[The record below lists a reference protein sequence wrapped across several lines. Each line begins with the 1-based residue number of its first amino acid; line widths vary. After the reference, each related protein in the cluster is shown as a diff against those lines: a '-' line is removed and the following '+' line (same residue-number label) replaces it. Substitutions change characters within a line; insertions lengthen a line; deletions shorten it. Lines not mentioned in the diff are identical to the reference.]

1 MPSGFTLCTADSHCA
16 PQLSLGVQRSQ
27 SSGDVHHDLTP
38 AALADAARADKLPDA
53 AIATEDVMSQAAQ
66 HGSDDEDELVKLQ
79 ITIGL
84 AARKSVVIKVDA
96 DASVGQIKARLKQ
109 VVDVDSTVDWSKL
122 DFSKLDLIIGM
133 SANRLHLRRRTACN
147 AEVDNHVR
155 LPHGRDVLAG
165 VVAANIDSVMAP
177 NRPVVPADPA
187 AANIGIVMAPHVSG
201 VPVVPAANIDAPHVP
216 VVQMVPAAVGIWPA
230 ILRIASRRCDLGVPS
245 VDLDESSASRGSQE
259 ETDDYTSETD
269 SDRQSGAESDD
280 NCSLAGVREEPHA
293 PTGCRICKR
302 CFVCAIHH
310 QLNHQVGKTPEDAT
324 SCAMGCHYIHPKRRF
339 CSTCIYKGNLHPL

>member
-1 MPSGFTLCTADSHCA
+1 MPEAIFSSALLFTFRPSGFCF
-16 PQLSLGVQRSQ
+16 
-27 SSGDVHHDLTP
+27 
-38 AALADAARADKLPDA
+38 LA
-53 AIATEDVMSQAAQ
+53 VS
-66 HGSDDEDELVKLQ
+66 
-79 ITIGL
+79 
-84 AARKSVVIKVDA
+84 
-96 DASVGQIKARLKQ
+96 
-109 VVDVDSTVDWSKL
+109 
-122 DFSKLDLIIGM
+122 M

-155 LPHGRDVLAG
+155 QSPHGRDVLAG

-216 VVQMVPAAVGIWPA
+216 VVQMVPAAVGIWPF
-230 ILRIASRRCDLGVPS
+230 ILRNASRRCDLGVPS

-324 SCAMGCHYIHPKRRF
+324 SCAMGCHYIHPKRSF
-339 CSTCIYKGNLHPL
+339 CSTCIYKDNLHPL